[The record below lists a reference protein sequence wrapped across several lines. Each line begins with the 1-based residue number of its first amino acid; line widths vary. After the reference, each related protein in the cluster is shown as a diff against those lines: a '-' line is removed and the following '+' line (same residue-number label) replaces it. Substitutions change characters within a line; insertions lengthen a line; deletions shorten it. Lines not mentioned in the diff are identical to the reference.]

1 MSSKYLDQKNKVAL
15 EENPTADLA
24 ADAAPSSVKGPV
36 QFMFESEVD
45 RIFSTPLGNHKKR
58 CMFFCYTSAQNILL
72 ISVSF
77 DGRINL
83 DVCFSWKPNCL
94 GKACAKLSPFYH

>member
-1 MSSKYLDQKNKVAL
+1 MEIFSLRDYYVDLGQDAAFIGTDDNQFAILENDKIGLALYKLPGRSSNELDENNKAAL

-45 RIFSTPLGNHKKR
+45 RIFSTPLGN
-58 CMFFCYTSAQNILL
+58 
-72 ISVSF
+72 
-77 DGRINL
+77 
-83 DVCFSWKPNCL
+83 NC
-94 GKACAKLSPFYH
+94 